1 MTQRRLWL
9 LLTPYVG
16 LLWVA
21 FYNFR
26 DPTLSLDVSVGS
38 ICIRSN
44 LGLARVRRPK
54 PPKVAGLA
62 LMRMN
67 IWIIL
72 AALLALLA
80 ITRYAQQGRD
90 TRRI

>member
-1 MTQRRLWL
+1 VAL
-9 LLTPYVG
+9 LGNSAWSVIAILPLG
-16 LLWVA
+16 LSA
-21 FYNFR
+21 E
-26 DPTLSLDVSVGS
+26 TLDVAVGS

-90 TRRI
+90 TQRI